1 MKADNTVAM
10 TILSQLGGSNKLK
23 AMIGANRFDYS
34 ENSLNFMF
42 CRNPGKYKGVTITLN
57 ANDLYDIKFY
67 RQKNAPSFEVTFT
80 EFKDVYAENLVEIF
94 ENETGLVMGGIK

>member
-10 TILSQLGGSNKLK
+10 TILSQL
-23 AMIGANRFDYS
+23 A
-34 ENSLNFMF
+34 
-42 CRNPGKYKGVTITLN
+42 
-57 ANDLYDIKFY
+57 
-67 RQKNAPSFEVTFT
+67 FEVTFT